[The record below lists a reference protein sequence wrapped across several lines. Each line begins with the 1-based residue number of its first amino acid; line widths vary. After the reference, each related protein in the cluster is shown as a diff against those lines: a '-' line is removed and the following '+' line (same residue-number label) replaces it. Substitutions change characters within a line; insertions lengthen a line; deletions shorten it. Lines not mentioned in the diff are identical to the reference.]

1 MDFFGPWYKG
11 KRNKDTFQIK
21 GLWKVKWTD
30 WTMGSLDDK
39 HVCFVAK
46 WKVHTSH
53 IQVCAFSWQRSRL
66 TIKHGLYLRTVRG
79 RTLSQLAH
87 YPKMCLTA
95 WCVQSFRTSK
105 LFYLS
110 YYVLLTCQS
119 KCAGTLWK
127 GLDCVLENYDCLI
140 IYSDLTIPALFVD
153 HCKTLLR
160 MRAW

>member
-1 MDFFGPWYKG
+1 MDSFGPWYKG
-11 KRNKDTFQIK
+11 MRNKDTFQIK

-30 WTMGSLDDK
+30 RTMGPLVDK

-46 WKVHTSH
+46 WKIHLSQ

-66 TIKHGLYLRTVRG
+66 TIKHGLCLWTVRA
-79 RTLSQLAH
+79 RTLSQLANYH
-87 YPKMCLTA
+87 KLFLTA

-119 KCAGTLWK
+119 KCAS
-127 GLDCVLENYDCLI
+127 LDCVLENYDCLI
-140 IYSDLTIPALFVD
+140 IYSDLTIPGLVVN
-153 HCKTLLR
+153 HYKTLLR